1 MAGESRRAGRIL
13 EIVHLRIYRSL
24 ESCKFLFGEHQEEG
38 FKEHDGFAQAGVQII
53 VRSVH
58 RLPVRE
64 GFGRSAGA
72 KILGGLAKMLAQI
85 DDHLLERADFVEKL
99 RILGV
104 PVLVLVIVSAGQK
117 TTLDPGPMRAEPERF
132 VVLEAGR
139 IEDGLAVLSS
149 L

>member
-1 MAGESRRAGRIL
+1 MTRRVSPRRQRWLQAELFSLDWHHPSMAGESRRAGRIL

-72 KILGGLAKMLAQI
+72 KILGGLAKVLAQV
-85 DDHLLERADFVEKL
+85 DDHLFERADFVQKL
-99 RILGV
+99 RTLGKEH
-104 PVLVLVIVSAGQK
+104 A
-117 TTLDPGPMRAEPERF
+117 A
-132 VVLEAGR
+132 
-139 IEDGLAVLSS
+139 
-149 L
+149 